1 MPNFASTL
9 SKAIRKRLFSL
20 TNECNMK
27 SSKTR
32 KASKANCTQKRKD
45 SRNMNSTIPS
55 DDDKYYSFN
64 NHFSM
69 NDELKYPSASISSSA
84 LFFGVV
90 GMAFP

>member
-9 SKAIRKRLFSL
+9 SKAIRKSL
-20 TNECNMK
+20 HSLKNERNMD
-27 SSKTR
+27 SSKT
-32 KASKANCTQKRKD
+32 KKTLKANRTQKRKD
-45 SRNMNSTIPS
+45 SRNMNSTIPKN
-55 DDDKYYSFN
+55 DEKYNSFD